1 MEITY
6 IVTGAAS
13 NARISRGAAVMVLTN
28 KKYAQSTNIVL

>member
-13 NARISRGAAVMVLTN
+13 NARISRGAAAMALTN
-28 KKYAQSTNIVL
+28 KKYAQSTLVVL